1 MQKPQHKTTN
11 DKASFVMSF
20 VIMPKRLSRV
30 NVIECGLKSGEMTEI
45 TKSDVAEILDNV
57 FAKYGIELVEDE
69 PVQKVIKKTSAK
81 SKKSTAKKSKASSAD
96 EYVIDGEKFT
106 LNGVFTTKGSTY
118 KKQVSG
124 GVKLTTMVV
133 QVTQS
138 QKDAWDAWRKA

>member
-30 NVIECGLKSGEMTEI
+30 NVIECGLKSGDMTEI
-45 TKSDVAEILDNV
+45 TKSDLADILDEV
-57 FAKYGIELVEDE
+57 FAKYDIELIENSK

-81 SKKSTAKKSKASSAD
+81 PKKTVKKSKASSAD

-106 LNGVFTTKGSTY
+106 LNGVFTTKGATY

-133 QVTQS
+133 QVTES
-138 QKDAWDAWRKA
+138 QKEAWDAWRKA